1 MGWFSS
7 TRRETAWRLTGAAS
21 RRSAG
26 AAAADADSHPAEA
39 GGGFVSA
46 KSSLAGVTS
55 LLLESH
61 GIRAPSVARHEAL
74 RARQSGDLDRAAEWA
89 EIALRAE
96 AALSSDV

>member
-7 TRRETAWRLTGAAS
+7 TRRETV
-21 RRSAG
+21 RSLAG
-26 AAAADADSHPAEA
+26 EADEAGIRPWEPGEEAAADQSRLD
-39 GGGFVSA
+39 
-46 KSSLAGVTS
+46 GVTS

-74 RARQSGDLDRAAEWA
+74 RARQSGDGERAAEWA